1 MDAGVELLTDLGQ
14 TVCLVSAPRAE
25 EEIEEEVEEGEEGVE
40 GAEDAE
46 DGEGAEG
53 EAPGDG
59 APETE
64 GDSDG

>member
-1 MDAGVELLTDLGQ
+1 MDEGVELLTDPGQ

-40 GAEDAE
+40 GAED
-46 DGEGAEG
+46 GEGAEG

-59 APETE
+59 APEAE